1 MSSRWNENS
10 KSYDDFKVGDDLK
23 QKLTESGMAEGAQDQ
38 TKPKLM
44 DVVARETTSASPVDT
59 HIIDLRFVFRHALRW
74 SWVILVAT
82 AIGAASGL
90 WDAHQF
96 SRTSVAKMTV
106 LPVESG
112 GVSASQGN
120 VSGGVGQLLGR
131 LGGGIQT
138 PTTSLDRLIYAA
150 STISLA
156 RILQEKYGLMQI
168 VFAGSWDPDTESW
181 RKPTG
186 EAFERREKINRFLNL
201 QTVPIRLM
209 QTHTICRML

>member
-96 SRTSVAKMTV
+96 SRTSVAKMAV

-131 LGGGIQT
+131 LGGGHTNSDNIAR
-138 PTTSLDRLIYAA
+138 PSDLCCLDNFSGEDPARKIRPHADRLCRIMGPGYRK
-150 STISLA
+150 LA
-156 RILQEKYGLMQI
+156 QAYRRGLR
-168 VFAGSWDPDTESW
+168 A
-181 RKPTG
+181 KG
-186 EAFERREKINRFLNL
+186 EN
-201 QTVPIRLM
+201 
-209 QTHTICRML
+209 